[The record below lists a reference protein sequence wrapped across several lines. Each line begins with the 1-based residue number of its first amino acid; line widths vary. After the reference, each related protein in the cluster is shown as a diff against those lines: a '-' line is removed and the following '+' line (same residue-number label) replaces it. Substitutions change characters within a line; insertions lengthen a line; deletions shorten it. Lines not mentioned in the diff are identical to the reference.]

1 MIYIGSVNDI
11 EFNKYSG
18 SERVQKAWGEEII
31 LHNRANYCC
40 KLLRFNAGGKFSMH
54 FHIEKNE
61 TWYVNKGTFLLTYI
75 DTEKAERNNITL
87 TQGDIIEI
95 EKGLPHQL
103 ECPDGGEIFEAS
115 TMHYDY
121 DSYRIEKGDSQ
132 L

>member
-1 MIYIGSVNDI
+1 MKIKTND
-11 EFNKYSG
+11 KMD
-18 SERVQKAWGEEII
+18 VMPKAWGEEVI
-31 LHNRANYCC
+31 LHNRADYCG

-61 TWYVNKGTFLLTYI
+61 TWYVNRGTFLLTYI
-75 DTEKAERNNITL
+75 DTEKAEKNNITL

-103 ECPDGGEIFEAS
+103 ECPYGGEIFEVS
-115 TMHYDY
+115 SMHYDY